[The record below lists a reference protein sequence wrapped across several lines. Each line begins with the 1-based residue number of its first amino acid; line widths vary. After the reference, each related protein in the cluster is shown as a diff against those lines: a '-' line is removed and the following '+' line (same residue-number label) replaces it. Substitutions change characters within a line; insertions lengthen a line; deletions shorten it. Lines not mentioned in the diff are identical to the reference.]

1 MPNIDIRT
9 VNRAI
14 RHPAAP
20 HMLGRLWAAAAATPL
35 IMSNGN
41 FYTAAD
47 DQPRAAAVVVVEG
60 RITFVGGTADALRRA
75 PAGARRIDLHGVTVV
90 PGLTDAHAHL
100 RGIGERELT
109 FNLEGTASLAELKN
123 KVRERVR
130 QGKPGAWLFGR
141 GWLESRWTP
150 AAFPTRKDL
159 DEVAPERP
167 VVLERADGHALVAN
181 SVALKLA
188 GIDRNTAEPAGGSI
202 FKDAA
207 GEPTGMLIGN
217 AQDMVE
223 PSRWCLC
230 VALAARFWSSRSRGQ

>member
-1 MPNIDIRT
+1 MAIFTPRPT
-9 VNRAI
+9 TNRA
-14 RHPAAP
+14 R
-20 HMLGRLWAAAAATPL
+20 G
-35 IMSNGN
+35 
-41 FYTAAD
+41 
-47 DQPRAAAVVVVEG
+47 AVVVVEG

-75 PAGARRIDLHGVTVV
+75 PAGARRIDLHGATVV

-109 FNLEGTASLAELKN
+109 FNLEGTGSLRKLKN

-130 QGKPGAWLFGR
+130 QAKPGAWLFGR

-159 DEVAPERP
+159 DEVAPNRP

-188 GIDRNTAEPAGGSI
+188 GIDETPPNLPAAVFS
-202 FKDAA
+202 KTRRANLRA
-207 GEPTGMLIGN
+207 
-217 AQDMVE
+217 
-223 PSRWCLC
+223 C
-230 VALAARFWSSRSRGQ
+230 